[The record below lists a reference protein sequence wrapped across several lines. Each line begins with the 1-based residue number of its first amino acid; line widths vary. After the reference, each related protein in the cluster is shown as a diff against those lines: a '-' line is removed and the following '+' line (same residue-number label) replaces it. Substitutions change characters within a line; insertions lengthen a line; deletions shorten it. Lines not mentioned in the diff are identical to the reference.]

1 MPTAQVKA
9 RSRSPKI
16 EDSQAVEAKLA
27 AFGETPPLSL
37 AVIDIDEFKQINDAH
52 GHATGDL
59 VLKAVLEELSTEAD
73 SGAVLRVGGD
83 AFACLLPATSPEEA
97 LLRLDRARTRL
108 EKQRLVGKLK
118 IRIPIS
124 IGIASFPHHVEDP
137 SQLWQAAWEALEKA
151 KRDGKNRGT
160 IFVEERMVLKSN
172 YYSRAQLSRLSA
184 LAQSLGRTEAAL
196 LREALEDLLDK
207 YRDAT

>member
-1 MPTAQVKA
+1 MPTTQAKA
-9 RSRSPKI
+9 RKGSPKI
-16 EDSQAVEAKLA
+16 VDAQAVEAKLA
-27 AFGETPPLSL
+27 AFGESPPLSL
-37 AVIDIDEFKQINDAH
+37 AVIDIDEFKKINDTH

-59 VLKAVLEELSTEAD
+59 VLQSVLEELSTEAD
-73 SGAVLRVGGD
+73 SGTVLRVGGD
-83 AFACLLPATSPEEA
+83 AFACLLPETSPEAA

-108 EKQRLVGKLK
+108 EKQRSFGKTK
-118 IRIPIS
+118 IRTPIS

-137 SQLWQAAWEALEKA
+137 SQLSQAAWEALEKA
-151 KRDGKNRGT
+151 KRDGKNRGA

-172 YYSRAQLSRLSA
+172 YYSRAQLSRLAA
-184 LAQSLGRTEAAL
+184 LAESLDRTEAAL